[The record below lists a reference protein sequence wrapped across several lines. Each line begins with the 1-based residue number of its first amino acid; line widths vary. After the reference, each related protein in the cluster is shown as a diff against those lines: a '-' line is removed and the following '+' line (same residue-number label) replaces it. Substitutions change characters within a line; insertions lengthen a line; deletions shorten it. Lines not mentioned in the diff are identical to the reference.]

1 MPGWT
6 EDSMPRPFEARDEQ
20 ERAAIRAI
28 VEQLPEDHPAR
39 EAYEAG
45 ADAIELTN
53 LVGREDLVEKLT
65 QAWFDW
71 YARMLQRQGR
81 SAQS

>member
-1 MPGWT
+1 
-6 EDSMPRPFEARDEQ
+6 MPRPFEARDEE
-20 ERAAIRAI
+20 ERAAVRAI
-28 VEQLPEDHPAR
+28 VEQLPQDHPAR

-45 ADAIELTN
+45 ADAIELTHM
-53 LVGREDLVEKLT
+53 VGREDLVEKLS

-71 YARMLQRQGR
+71 YARMLLRQRR